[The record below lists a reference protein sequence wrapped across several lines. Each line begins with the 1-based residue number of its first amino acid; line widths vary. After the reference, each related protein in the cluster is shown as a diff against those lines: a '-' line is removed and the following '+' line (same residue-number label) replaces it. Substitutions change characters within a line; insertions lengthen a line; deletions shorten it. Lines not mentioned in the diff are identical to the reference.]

1 MSTLLKIWQTGFF
14 LLLAALPGFSQSL
27 LDDAN
32 TLARCIDILESSESP
47 EDSATIQATAEL
59 IAILNHYDM
68 SYVEGGIV
76 AGTWEDLKIRYASNP
91 LINGLLGDSLVL
103 AADDSESFATSKA
116 RRFDLKVNTGAREN
130 IMEKLYSKQ
139 VVSPADYLSVPNI
152 IERYRTPVFP
162 PMQALEISAEKSNR
176 NVNKGILSEAAI
188 IQGLALFILDRAKD
202 EIIIN
207 YFERLLKEETPD
219 LLMLFPTVTT
229 EFGNADFSYSDSFIA
244 RVRQAFYEDIQKL
257 SIRLPLLLVSDDYF
271 KSLQSD
277 PVAYNLLALYSL
289 VGLVQFDMPIEEAVP
304 VTNRY
309 LYESFSE
316 KTKEVNL
323 ILADSAFSSPEYD
336 SLVKLSEDVYVQ
348 LKEIYQVLNNSEYL
362 IDSVALVFPESF
374 PNASPAPDR
383 NQYLDKPSYNLDV
396 LFGEDNE
403 FGLNL
408 LPQLLKGE
416 LDEEYMAQYNT
427 LDSYDKFFGTE
438 RTSQQWR
445 AAGIEL
451 AQKLNGAWYNDQ
463 SIADIFYEWQDDLV
477 RYKLATDR
485 WMQENDPEGTLKRAQ
500 EKFEADVIA
509 LQQAIADDKDFW
521 IQNANPT
528 RDQGLAFNALSNLL
542 TSNKFQNIETDVDI
556 DAIEDPGLID
566 QNLDVVKLLRKMEH
580 FEAVELR
587 FFTLDTVLYAQNP
600 DLYKASPSRKYLI
613 GKKQTAPFSYIKAH
627 IYELENS
634 LVALK
639 KQICTLEDKFAQ
651 STAKAR
657 DNAKPILQT
666 TELASN
672 LMYCLHSNDPE
683 KKWLSQEQL
692 ETMLDGGRKEAA
704 FLGLMQQRLRR
715 TNGVGLLSA
724 SGLADFVRLTVKDIN
739 ILPDPAAP
747 DSVKALDTL
756 AFFHK
761 ASFAVNTLNRLME
774 LPLVTDV
781 KNPGKYIALK
791 KRTKGLEQ
799 VPDISEQ
806 TLNFIYY
813 LNVKDHGKA
822 ISSLIRVFTNLDLS
836 AVKSKDGDMRQPAIH
851 YLQKYGDFIA
861 GLIDARS
868 SRAVENLLQQISDPP
883 GSSRIKRKSPLT
895 VSLNAYLG
903 GTFGQESWRG
913 DALAKDEDFF
923 SMAPTMPIGITLS
936 RLFGQKQRSYSL
948 FVSFID
954 IGSILVYQPQS
965 VKAVDTDLTF
975 KNMFKPGVQLHSN
988 IKKSPFYWGIG
999 WQYGP
1004 QYVEI
1009 NKEKERVGASR
1020 FFLGFGVDVPVKT
1033 LYQK

>member
-1 MSTLLKIWQTGFF
+1 M
-14 LLLAALPGFSQSL
+14 
-27 LDDAN
+27 
-32 TLARCIDILESSESP
+32 
-47 EDSATIQATAEL
+47 
-59 IAILNHYDM
+59 
-68 SYVEGGIV
+68 
-76 AGTWEDLKIRYASNP
+76 
-91 LINGLLGDSLVL
+91 
-103 AADDSESFATSKA
+103 
-116 RRFDLKVNTGAREN
+116 
-130 IMEKLYSKQ
+130 
-139 VVSPADYLSVPNI
+139 
-152 IERYRTPVFP
+152 
-162 PMQALEISAEKSNR
+162 
-176 NVNKGILSEAAI
+176 
-188 IQGLALFILDRAKD
+188 
-202 EIIIN
+202 
-207 YFERLLKEETPD
+207 
-219 LLMLFPTVTT
+219 
-229 EFGNADFSYSDSFIA
+229 
-244 RVRQAFYEDIQKL
+244 
-257 SIRLPLLLVSDDYF
+257 LLVSDDYF

-683 KKWLSQEQL
+683 KNGSPRNNWKPCW
-692 ETMLDGGRKEAA
+692 TAA
-704 FLGLMQQRLRR
+704 AKKPHS
-715 TNGVGLLSA
+715 SA
-724 SGLADFVRLTVKDIN
+724 
-739 ILPDPAAP
+739 
-747 DSVKALDTL
+747 
-756 AFFHK
+756 
-761 ASFAVNTLNRLME
+761 
-774 LPLVTDV
+774 
-781 KNPGKYIALK
+781 
-791 KRTKGLEQ
+791 
-799 VPDISEQ
+799 
-806 TLNFIYY
+806 
-813 LNVKDHGKA
+813 
-822 ISSLIRVFTNLDLS
+822 
-836 AVKSKDGDMRQPAIH
+836 
-851 YLQKYGDFIA
+851 
-861 GLIDARS
+861 
-868 SRAVENLLQQISDPP
+868 
-883 GSSRIKRKSPLT
+883 
-895 VSLNAYLG
+895 
-903 GTFGQESWRG
+903 
-913 DALAKDEDFF
+913 
-923 SMAPTMPIGITLS
+923 
-936 RLFGQKQRSYSL
+936 
-948 FVSFID
+948 
-954 IGSILVYQPQS
+954 
-965 VKAVDTDLTF
+965 
-975 KNMFKPGVQLHSN
+975 
-988 IKKSPFYWGIG
+988 
-999 WQYGP
+999 
-1004 QYVEI
+1004 
-1009 NKEKERVGASR
+1009 
-1020 FFLGFGVDVPVKT
+1020 
-1033 LYQK
+1033 